1 MKKILLYFT
10 FSTILLITTSAFQ
23 TPSSDC
29 DIKVLKS
36 DLLLALKPDFKYAS
50 SKVTRFKYTKKEQT
64 VSVEA
69 ALLLGQ
75 KFKFLFNTAGL
86 PEGIEIKI
94 FDKKGKGGKQLF
106 SLKEVLK
113 AGQTVYNYEPA
124 NASNVYISYI
134 LPASQKEDVSGC
146 LVSVLGY
153 KKK

>member
-10 FSTILLITTSAFQ
+10 FASIILITTSAFQ
-23 TPSSDC
+23 VPAGDC
-29 DIKVLKS
+29 DIKGLKS
-36 DLLLALKPDFKYAS
+36 DLLLALKPDYRYAS

-75 KFKFLFNTAGL
+75 QFKFLFNIAGL
-86 PEGIEIKI
+86 PQGIEIKI
-94 FDKKGKGGKQLF
+94 FDKKGSSGKQLF

-113 AGQTVYNYEPA
+113 DGQTVYNYEPK
-124 NASNVYISYI
+124 NASNVYITYV

-146 LVSVLGY
+146 LVSILGY